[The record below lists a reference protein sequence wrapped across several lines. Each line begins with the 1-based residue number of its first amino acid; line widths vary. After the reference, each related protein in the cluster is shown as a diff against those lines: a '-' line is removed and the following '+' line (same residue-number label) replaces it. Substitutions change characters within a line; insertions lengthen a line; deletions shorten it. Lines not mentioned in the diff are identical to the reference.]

1 MQVCVRLCVWC
12 VCVYISYYLSISLRL
27 TGSTYPKNGQKVS
40 VHYTGTLDDG
50 TKVNNLLTFLQIIL
64 FTNFYIFVFSLIRHA
79 TATSPSSSPSARA
92 RLSAAG
98 MRALLSWA
106 LASAPSWSAHPTM
119 PTEAVD
125 IQVSFLPTLPWLSM
139 LSCSRSNKSDK
150 SSSSDKPKQL
160 MCMCVSVWKRETG
173 TTLLCSCSA
182 RTTNAHTHTHTDVS
196 RLHLVLGL
204 RNALEQNQT
213 RTIQQ
218 HFNYIQKKRGQLWV
232 RL

>member
-1 MQVCVRLCVWC
+1 MWC

-98 MRALLSWA
+98 MRALLS
-106 LASAPSWSAHPTM
+106 
-119 PTEAVD
+119 
-125 IQVSFLPTLPWLSM
+125 
-139 LSCSRSNKSDK
+139 
-150 SSSSDKPKQL
+150 
-160 MCMCVSVWKRETG
+160 
-173 TTLLCSCSA
+173 
-182 RTTNAHTHTHTDVS
+182 
-196 RLHLVLGL
+196 
-204 RNALEQNQT
+204 
-213 RTIQQ
+213 
-218 HFNYIQKKRGQLWV
+218 
-232 RL
+232 